1 MNWKLVE
8 NLNFLFFLFVS
19 SCDCYS
25 PGDWWSQVFTQCWLQ
40 TKCLDCWSNVSSYPN
55 CNWEGQS
62 MLQGYILEHLPQ
74 MLYASNLL
82 NTMQVFSKLLSK
94 VISAAAKKAAQATFS
109 RILYNSFTMTTMIT
123 KRFFLLFFFKV
134 IPETEKKGSHW
145 GVSTYNLKMWTG
157 RSWVSNPS
165 VSWERELCDGLSAPS
180 LSPQAFSLTT
190 RWCCVD

>member
-1 MNWKLVE
+1 
-8 NLNFLFFLFVS
+8 
-19 SCDCYS
+19 
-25 PGDWWSQVFTQCWLQ
+25 
-40 TKCLDCWSNVSSYPN
+40 
-55 CNWEGQS
+55 

-134 IPETEKKGSHW
+134 IPETEKKGSH
-145 GVSTYNLKMWTG
+145 
-157 RSWVSNPS
+157 
-165 VSWERELCDGLSAPS
+165 
-180 LSPQAFSLTT
+180 
-190 RWCCVD
+190 